1 VIKAGLVWAL
11 AAIGAGVLIAYGL
24 PLPAGKVDPVIEGVD
39 LALAAAATLVL
50 GSVLLRRISGR
61 WAAYLVVVLLSLGAV
76 GQGLRYIAPQV
87 AAVVHGQPLYDQDP
101 RGMTAGLYDGFRW
114 ITKHTSPHAVIA
126 VNNPIDWRKNWPAPG
141 NFYYSAFAE
150 RRIFL
155 EGWMYT
161 QRSLNL
167 DVTAVQSRTVHPYAS
182 REKLNTEVFAYADP
196 NALHTLVSRY
206 GVRYLLVSRLPSAPP
221 ASPRLANLARTVY
234 ANRDVTIYAVD

>member
-1 VIKAGLVWAL
+1 
-11 AAIGAGVLIAYGL
+11 
-24 PLPAGKVDPVIEGVD
+24 
-39 LALAAAATLVL
+39 
-50 GSVLLRRISGR
+50 
-61 WAAYLVVVLLSLGAV
+61 
-76 GQGLRYIAPQV
+76 
-87 AAVVHGQPLYDQDP
+87 
-101 RGMTAGLYDGFRW
+101 MTAGLYDGFRW
-114 ITKHTSPHAVIA
+114 ITRNTSPHAVIA